1 MNQFRGGVLKSK
13 RKIVSVILSVLCA
26 AVLFC
31 GFFAVKNTSQTQS
44 ADALTSSTVNSATK
58 IGNGEDL
65 WDSAGNMYNR
75 TVAVDLLEKLFGE
88 TQSDGSIKVRDPY
101 EYITDSANYDAT
113 EKNTYRT
120 KSTVVSAAT
129 INKKLNNTTYGGIVK
144 LGGLDW
150 ILASMTLGGYD
161 SETETEGDKP
171 VLVLYLA
178 DRLTKPDGSTAATSK
193 FHNVAPNEAGA
204 NMYSSSAI
212 RNNIAFLSSN
222 PSSDFYRLSMFNNE
236 SAWAQKYLVQPKDVK
251 YEHGVT
257 HVDRGWRSQYYPNE
271 ALAAEKFTDKW
282 HSYYGNLYKV
292 STNTYDGT
300 KSSGGGRIAKYSE
313 WGEDYIWLPCA
324 AEAGWDSSPLNTK
337 SVWKLTV
344 QQLAATNTSWVRSGD
359 YDVRTNATAIT
370 TSGGYSCPSTTSVN
384 GVRPAIFLDL
394 EPLLCLVEPQE
405 TTRTYNGEAQ
415 TLEGEDWYREEI
427 FNDKTL
433 CTVTYKDKD
442 GAIVSPK
449 DVGEYTATFTLKTDD
464 FVWDGSSTSKTRS
477 TKFTIVPKKMQVD
490 FTTDERGVP
499 QLSLAEEPFGE
510 DKVNCVIRYYEK
522 DTGDDKGTDYS
533 ALLGKTWYIAHAE
546 FDNPNYVPD
555 PNFAEP
561 IEFLNPATPVN
572 ITWLD
577 DEFKKPFTGD
587 SIAFYVNWGNF
598 KDLIDVSYDESVI
611 AYDGWDEFRATNAGK
626 YSVTLSLKNKQDYIW
641 GSQMGSAAG
650 TTNDATIQFEI
661 APKELELQVVS
672 ITPGDWT
679 VTLGGTCDLLIDLPA
694 VPTGK
699 FDVVIY
705 ARRTLNSKPI
715 DICAVSLDTTM
726 QSSVPCEFVTDNIT
740 SAATYLLGIRV
751 YDESDPNA
759 KNYTF
764 KLDKDYTLTVKEP
777 TSSSGILW
785 RLFED
790 NKPAGSMQDPATSMN
805 TTWDKKITYNGNGF
819 HFTVN
824 ASGMNYTIDT
834 SYNTD
839 GFTNGYRTVKKGNT
853 AALSTV
859 SGAGTYVTTVRL
871 KDNTTS
877 YNYSI
882 EWTIDKAK
890 FDLSNVR
897 WIDDGKISFNENGM
911 KVALVA
917 ETIPNGLI
925 PVYGG
930 KHSVTG
936 VGDSGE
942 ATVTFTVGDTENY
955 VVPTSGNKDSY
966 IFTADGLD
974 DFEWTKE
981 WTVVP
986 REIPVNWAI
995 GTIVLESGKKIN
1007 AEVLAGGFDE
1017 YVEYVYIET
1026 DGNGVPL
1033 DGKELSEPQITDNKI
1048 RYYKA
1053 EARIKGKY
1061 EGKYIF
1067 DPYAT
1072 VNLLSPVFEVGR
1084 ALEAVQLQAKKT
1096 EYTYWGS
1103 QVKFQYKVTEGAIS
1117 DNAFDVVYYR
1127 GMIRLLAAPTD
1138 PGSYRAQVN
1147 LKTGFTE
1154 RYYIEGTNAFD
1165 FTIVRGVISVSWNEN
1180 VKPPV
1185 LNLTENQAK
1194 YIVYEYRDSVGNT
1207 VGISSLRTPG
1217 TYGVSAR
1224 ITDTSKYI
1232 FDTESTM
1239 TEWIEFTVVSGDTV
1253 NDPSTSHPDYKPTE
1267 DPNGD
1272 GGTGTGRTPVRLTL
1286 SNPQVYANGSN
1297 QPAQFI
1303 NDANLPSDAFMI
1315 TYKLNGQVVSEY
1327 SAAGYYQI
1335 EVKLNPLYEVDY
1347 ELVSSNFMYIIMPGG
1362 GGTPNPNPTPGDGTG
1377 NNPTNGTIVSYVP
1390 IILSG
1395 VSGVLI
1401 VVFLIMSLNN
1411 LSAAKAAREKTKKLA
1426 AMSYSFAPISLL
1438 GIVLGLSET
1447 NWWIIA
1453 GILMGLALIMEIF
1466 AFMTKGKKK
1475 RALEALGEEEARIAE
1490 EKEYARREE
1499 MRMMFASMQQNVQ
1512 QPQFNYEALQGSI
1525 QGMISSTMQALL
1537 PAIQQVQALPPA
1549 SPDAAYD
1556 KPALSSSS
1564 QAEIDRLHEQLAKQQ
1579 ELLNQVLQNQ
1589 QNVPVYEEE
1598 PVDDISWLGESD
1610 EMISLEESYGALS
1623 DEGKRAY
1630 YEIGSYIMNK
1640 PGTSQNDGRY
1650 AVLFK
1655 YRGRTVFK
1663 LAIKDDAPVLYYP
1676 MGNGRSEVR
1685 VYDAASLEMAK
1696 SMIDRTVMNVDQM

>member
-1 MNQFRGGVLKSK
+1 M
-13 RKIVSVILSVLCA
+13 ILSVFCA

-31 GFFAVKNTSQTQS
+31 GFFAVKNASETET
-44 ADALTSSTVNSATK
+44 ADAMISANVANATK

-65 WDSAGNMYNR
+65 WDSANNCINAN
-75 TVAVDLLEKLFGE
+75 VASDLSSKLFNYG
-88 TQSDGSIKVRDPY
+88 DAV
-101 EYITDSANYDAT
+101 EYIKANGDAK
-113 EKNTYRT
+113 EKTLSD
-120 KSTVVSAAT
+120 STVVPASVINAT
-129 INKKLNNTTYGGIVK
+129 IEDTAKQKYGYVIK

-150 ILASMTLGGYD
+150 MITSLTLGGYD
-161 SETETEGDKP
+161 SATKTEGNIP
-171 VLVLYLA
+171 VATLYLV
-178 DRLTKPDGSTAATSK
+178 DNLTKADNVTHVTSIINASDNNRGTK
-193 FHNVAPNEAGA
+193 GA
-204 NMYSSSAI
+204 NMYSSSVLRTNMIKGTGDYAKLALFTNGSEPTEFAKKYLLQAKSI
-212 RNNIAFLSSN
+212 TYQHTQTMKGREKAHANYNWGSESLEEPKNGAWYSGYAYNDPSYTYKGYRYDAWGDDYVWIPSYTEVGMRDNLPTSCIWKLSSEQRN
-222 PSSDFYRLSMFNNE
+222 ISS
-236 SAWAQKYLVQPKDVK
+236 
-251 YEHGVT
+251 
-257 HVDRGWRSQYYPNE
+257 
-271 ALAAEKFTDKW
+271 
-282 HSYYGNLYKV
+282 
-292 STNTYDGT
+292 TY
-300 KSSGGGRIAKYSE
+300 
-313 WGEDYIWLPCA
+313 
-324 AEAGWDSSPLNTK
+324 
-337 SVWKLTV
+337 
-344 QQLAATNTSWVRSGD
+344 SWVRSG
-359 YDVRTNATAIT
+359 YYCYYNYWELIT
-370 TSGGYSCPSTTSVN
+370 KDGAYSEAQVVSAY
-384 GVRPAIFLDL
+384 GVRPAIHLNLTDIL
-394 EPLLCLVEPQE
+394 ALKEPEE
-405 TTRTYNGEAQ
+405 TTKTYNGDVQDLKDQE
-415 TLEGEDWYREEI
+415 WYRTEI
-427 FNDKTL
+427 FDDASK
-433 CTVTYKDKD
+433 CTVTYRDSMNLT
-442 GAIVSPK
+442 VSPK
-449 DVGEYTATFTLKTDD
+449 DVGEYTATFTLKDSKY
-464 FVWDGSSTSKTRS
+464 FWAGNRANKTRS
-477 TKFTIVPKKMQVD
+477 TKFTIEPKKLSVD
-490 FTTDERGVP
+490 FSLNDRGVP

-510 DKVNCVIRYYEK
+510 DKVNCVIRYYSMEGE
-522 DTGDDKGTDYS
+522 DVGTDYS
-533 ALLGKTWYIAHAE
+533 KLLGKTKYIAHAE
-546 FDNPNYVPD
+546 FDNPNYIPNPD
-555 PNFAEP
+555 ETQP

-587 SIAFYVNWGNF
+587 PVAFYVNWGDF
-598 KDLIDVSYDESVI
+598 KDQIDVSYDESVI

-641 GSQMGSAAG
+641 GSQMGSVAG

-672 ITPGDWT
+672 ITPSDWT
-679 VTLGGTCDLLIDLPA
+679 VTRGGTCELFIDLPA
-694 VPTGK
+694 VHEGTMNIA
-699 FDVVIY
+699 IY
-705 ARRTLNSKPI
+705 AQRTSSSKPI
-715 DICAVSLDTTM
+715 DICVLSLDTTM

-834 SYNTD
+834 SYNAD

-917 ETIPNGLI
+917 DTVPKGLT

-1303 NDANLPSDAFMI
+1303 NDANLPSDAFI
-1315 TYKLNGQVVSEY
+1315 IIYKLNGQVVSEY

-1390 IILSG
+1390 VILSG

-1453 GILMGLALIMEIF
+1453 GILMGLALIMAIF